1 MIKNADENDFA
12 LSDTANGAATFD
24 RRNTRHRLN
33 ADKHV
38 DPQRYDRGYADDY
51 LHPQHQL
58 HPHASGFGR
67 PDSSVAPDA
76 AASSDRFEYKGET
89 LVASHIE
96 SRLYDNA
103 LVRDCSVI
111 GVPQPAGAVVTSSSH
126 QFSIAGTTP
135 IAFVAL
141 SSSGRERSAQ
151 GGDKESKRMKT
162 ELVKWIVDFAPPFK
176 QMKGKLIFVESIARS
191 PDGSVLRHLLVDK
204 ATSPPAPGPDKGFF
218 NTVLSEP
225 STPAGPSKAGS
236 VIGDLSETVS
246 PPKKAV
252 RDSKRRAT
260 HSQIE
265 RRRREKIND
274 RLVTLRSIVPAC
286 SKELEDRRRQKQEE
300 EDEAARIAAGGAPKT
315 YIDAATGKPKRK
327 RNRKKPDTKKTAGAD
342 KEEELGLH
350 KLEVLT
356 HAINYIF
363 ELKGVIHKLQTG
375 SDPEHIPTADNP
387 FGIRNK
393 DGSYRQDA
401 KIEDEPGCGLDA
413 RTLEEDDLR
422 EIVGGSQG
430 KAMPSKSGVED
441 EDGDEEEEEEE
452 EEDQIEDD
460 VAEGDDEE
468 EAVAADEDEDDEDD
482 DEPLE
487 RRHKKHMTSASFRAH
502 ESRHN
507 PSHSQ
512 SSLATVDSFVVPCR
526 YRRTDT
532 NYSSSS
538 SRGSAE
544 VSPAF
549 SLIHPSPSTISPATT
564 VTSPMMSLSAESPIM
579 LPDPAISMSKRGSS
593 TATGRVSQ
601 SLPFSNL
608 PASALPLPTGLPA
621 RRESSSFL
629 FKQLSLTSPNFAPF
643 NPSACPTSSATPS
656 SVAANSARSRST
668 TLSFPTT
675 YGEESEMRDTSSIPQ
690 KTPGL
695 SDRDDSAGQGSAA
708 DPSDASAAALLL
720 NFSTSP
726 EVLRPIGSTSRS
738 NSKSATARRAASS
751 VASSPHARP
760 TVGLPQNRS
769 RSTFSSPHYRPIPHS
784 SSLYPPQSGTTASPA
799 VKAEMQTA
807 VEEEETSGLASP
819 PHLALDSSSPLEEE
833 EVEVDQLSDKTID
846 ELPESVVKV
855 ETVALD
861 AVEMDT
867 AA

>member
-1 MIKNADENDFA
+1 MLYSTYRPHLAPGI
-12 LSDTANGAATFD
+12 
-24 RRNTRHRLN
+24 
-33 ADKHV
+33 

-58 HPHASGFGR
+58 HPYASGFGR

-76 AASSDRFEYKGET
+76 AASSDRFEYKGEV

-111 GVPQPAGAVVTSSSH
+111 GVPQPAGAVVTSSSY
-126 QFSIAGTTP
+126 QMRIAGTTP
-135 IAFVAL
+135 TAFVAL

-151 GGDKESKRMKT
+151 GGDKESKRMKA

-191 PDGSVLRHLLVDK
+191 PDGSALRHLLVEK
-204 ATSPPAPGPDKGFF
+204 ATSPPAPVPDKGFF

-225 STPAGPSKAGS
+225 STPAGPSKASS
-236 VIGDLSETVS
+236 VIGDLREAAS

-327 RNRKKPDTKKTAGAD
+327 RNRKKPDPKKTAGAD

-375 SDPEHIPTADNP
+375 IDPEHIPTADNP
-387 FGIRNK
+387 LGIRNK

-413 RTLEEDDLR
+413 RTFEAQELR
-422 EIVGGSQG
+422 EMVGGSQG
-430 KAMPSKSGVED
+430 KAMPSKRGVD
-441 EDGDEEEEEEE
+441 GEDGDEEEEEE

-460 VAEGDDEE
+460 VEEGDDEE
-468 EAVAADEDEDDEDD
+468 EAIAADEDENDEDDD

-487 RRHKKHMTSASFRAH
+487 RRHKKHMTSASFRTH

-512 SSLATVDSFVVPCR
+512 GSLVKTDSFVVPSR

-532 NYSSSS
+532 TYSSSS

-601 SLPFSNL
+601 SPAFSNL
-608 PASALPLPTGLPA
+608 PASALPLPAGLPT

-643 NPSACPTSSATPS
+643 NPSAYPTSSAPPS
-656 SVAANSARSRST
+656 SVAANSARPRST

-675 YGEESEMRDTSSIPQ
+675 YGEESEMRDTGSNPQ

-695 SDRDDSAGQGSAA
+695 SDRVDPSGAGPPADS
-708 DPSDASAAALLL
+708 SDASAAALLL

-726 EVLRPIGSTSRS
+726 EVLRPIGSHSRS
-738 NSKSATARRAASS
+738 SSKSSARRTASS
-751 VASSPHARP
+751 VASSPHTRP
-760 TVGLPQNRS
+760 TVGLPHNRS
-769 RSTFSSPHYRPIPHS
+769 RSTFSSPHYRPIPYS
-784 SSLYPPQSGTTASPA
+784 SSLYPPQSGTAASPV

-855 ETVALD
+855 ETVAVD